1 MKQYTVI
8 SALFVIIV
16 FVTSGCGGS
25 SKSNQEAAPEADSQ
39 VQVTMQQFDG
49 DSMKFGEIVTK
60 IFDDEVS
67 CNGYIMVSPNGEARI
82 SAAISGIVE
91 SINCSMGEYVRKGQT
106 ICRISSSELLV
117 IQQEFTETS
126 AKLKRLKSDYERSKS
141 LMDEKIGAEKDFIA
155 IESEYKAM
163 VSKYQSLKLRLQLL
177 KLDVSK
183 IEKGELYEVF
193 PVISPISGSVT
204 GINMMLGQFVEQQMN
219 LAEIIDVSQL
229 QLQLSVF
236 ENDINKLKPGQTI
249 QFNSLGNSSEVHSAR
264 LSAITKTINPETKTI
279 LCLAKINSKDVG
291 NLVNNSYIEAR
302 IKVDQKTANALPSEA
317 ILKSGKDYYVFVL
330 DKSGAG
336 AYYLRKVKVEI
347 GKVSN
352 GYTEITGQQ
361 DITKVLVKGVYNLPV

>member
-1 MKQYTVI
+1 MKLYTSI
-8 SALFVIIV
+8 SAIFVIMV
-16 FVTSGCGGS
+16 LLTSGCGKS
-25 SKSNQEAAPEADSQ
+25 SKNNQEAAPESDNLI
-39 VQVTMQQFDG
+39 QVTVQQFDA
-49 DSMKFGEIVTK
+49 DSMKFGEIAVK

-67 CNGYIMVSPNGEARI
+67 CNGYIMASPSGEARI
-82 SAAISGIVE
+82 SASISGIVE
-91 SINCSMGEYVRKGQT
+91 SINCSVGEYVRKGQT

-163 VSKYQSLKLRLQLL
+163 FSKYHSLKLRLQLL

-183 IEKGELYEVF
+183 IEKGELYGVF

-204 GINMMLGQFVEQQMN
+204 GINMVLGQFVEQQMN
-219 LAEIIDVSQL
+219 LVEIIDVSQL

-236 ENDINKLKPGQTI
+236 ENDISKLKPGQNI
-249 QFNSLGNSSEVHSAR
+249 QFNSLGSSSPVHSAK

-279 LCLAKINSKDVG
+279 LCLAKINSKDKG

-302 IKVDQKTANALPSEA
+302 IKVDQKTADALPSEA
-317 ILKSGKDYYVFVL
+317 ILKSGKEYYVFVL
-330 DKSGAG
+330 DKSDAE

-352 GYTEITGQQ
+352 GYTEITSQQ